1 MTVRRLVLDVLKPHE
16 PNVVEYAKTTD
27 EIDGVEGVNIS
38 LVEIDEEVQNVK
50 ITVEGSGISFQTV
63 KEEIEDLGG
72 SIHSVDEI
80 AYGERL
86 IEKVHTQQD

>member
-16 PNVVEYAKTTD
+16 PNVVAYAKTTQ
-27 EIDGVEGVNIS
+27 EIKGVEGVNIS

-50 ITVEGSGISFQTV
+50 ITVEGSGINFETI
-63 KEEIEDLGG
+63 KEKIENLGG

-86 IEKVHTQQD
+86 VEKVHTPQD